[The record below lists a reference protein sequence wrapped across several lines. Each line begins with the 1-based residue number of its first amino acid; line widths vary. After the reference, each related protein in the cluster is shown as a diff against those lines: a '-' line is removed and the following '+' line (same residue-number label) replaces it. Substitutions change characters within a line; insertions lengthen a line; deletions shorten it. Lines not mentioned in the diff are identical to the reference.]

1 MRRTKIIA
9 TVGPSS
15 ADEAVL
21 ARMIRSGMDVA
32 RLNFSHG
39 SRSSHARAIRRIRT
53 AAAHVGRPVGL
64 LLDLQGPKLRVG
76 DFRGGSVYLRQ
87 GTEPLVTNL
96 RSKGTPELIPAVY
109 SGLMRDISVGDPVLL
124 DDGKLELRV
133 IRKERRGLRCK
144 VVVGGRLGDHK
155 GLNFPGVRLSADSLT
170 AKDRGDLAFGLQMG
184 VDFVALSFVRSDAD
198 ILKLRRLLRGAKHP
212 PLVIAKIERREAI
225 ENLEA
230 ILGVADGV
238 MVARGD
244 LGVEYPP
251 ERVPILQKRIIQRA
265 NAREVLV
272 ITATQMLESMVS
284 SPRPTRAEASDVANA
299 IFDGTDALMLSAET
313 AVGKYPERAVRTM
326 GRIASE
332 AEEVTIPMLRRRSG
346 DHKTVLASPTHALA
360 HTAYQAAYELRA
372 KALAVFTHT
381 GYSARL
387 ASKARPADPIIALTP
402 LESTCRRLTLAWGV
416 MAVRVPQWRTADR
429 MVELGIRLLVERK
442 LIRRGEW
449 VVAMAGTTTRAGGT
463 NLLRILQVGR
473 RPDPLPVSNSR
484 GTSRRRGT
492 SKLT

>member
-15 ADEAVL
+15 AEEVVL
-21 ARMIRSGMDVA
+21 ARMMRAGMDVA

-39 SRSSHARAIRRIRT
+39 SRASHARAIRRIR
-53 AAAHVGRPVGL
+53 AAASHVGRSVGL
-64 LLDLQGPKLRVG
+64 LLDLQGPKLRAG
-76 DFRGGSVYLRQ
+76 EFQGGAVFLRQ
-87 GTEPLVTNL
+87 GAELLVTN
-96 RSKGTPELIPAVY
+96 RRVKGTAEVIPAVY
-109 SGLMRDISVGDPVLL
+109 SGLMRDVKVGDRVLL

-133 IRKERRGLRCK
+133 IRKERRGLRCR
-144 VVVGGRLGDHK
+144 VVVGGKLEDHK

-170 AKDRGDLAFGLQMG
+170 AKDRGDLAFGLRMG
-184 VDFVALSFVRSDAD
+184 IDFVALSFVRSAQD
-198 ILKLRRLLRGAKHP
+198 IQKLRRLLRREQHP
-212 PLVIAKIERREAI
+212 PIVIAKIERREAI
-225 ENLEA
+225 ENLET
-230 ILGVADGV
+230 ILGEADGV

-313 AVGKYPERAVRTM
+313 AVGRYPDKAVRTM
-326 GRIASE
+326 SRIASE
-332 AEEVTIPMLRRRSG
+332 AEEVTLPMLRRRTEDYTSA
-346 DHKTVLASPTHALA
+346 LSSPTHALA
-360 HTAYQAAYELRA
+360 HTAYQATHELRA

-381 GYSARL
+381 GFSARL
-387 ASKARPADPIIALTP
+387 ASKARPSAPIIALTP
-402 LESTCRRLTLAWGV
+402 LESTCRRLTIAWGV
-416 MAVRVPQWRTADR
+416 TPVQVPHWRTADR
-429 MVELGIRLLVERK
+429 MVESGIRRLLEKK
-442 LIRRGEW
+442 LIRRGDW
-449 VVAMAGTTTRAGGT
+449 VVAMAGTTLRAGGT

-473 RPDPLPVSNSR
+473 RPDLPPGAKSGRISGAR
-484 GTSRRRGT
+484 G
-492 SKLT
+492 

>member
-15 ADEAVL
+15 AEEVVL
-21 ARMIRSGMDVA
+21 ARMMRAGMDVA

-39 SRSSHARAIRRIRT
+39 SRNTHARAINRIRH
-53 AAAHVGRPVGL
+53 AAARVGRPVGL

-76 DFRGGSVYLRQ
+76 EFDGGAVFLRQ
-87 GTEPLVTNL
+87 GAHVLFTN
-96 RSKGTPELIPAVY
+96 RRVKGTAELIPAVY
-109 SGLMRDISVGDPVLL
+109 SGLMRDVKVGDRVLL
-124 DDGKLELRV
+124 DDGKLEMRV
-133 IRKERRGLRCK
+133 IRRERTGLRCR
-144 VVVGGRLGDHK
+144 VVAGGRLADHK

-170 AKDRGDLAFGLQMG
+170 AKDRGDLAFGLRMG
-184 VDFVALSFVRSDAD
+184 IDFVALSFVRTADD
-198 ILKLRRLLRGAKHP
+198 ILKLRRLLRGQKRA

-225 ENLEA
+225 ENLEQ
-230 ILGVADGV
+230 IMGVADGV

-265 NAREVLV
+265 NVREVLV

-299 IFDGTDALMLSAET
+299 IFDGTDAVMLSAET
-313 AVGKYPERAVRTM
+313 AVGKYPDRAVRTM

-332 AEEVTIPMLRRRSG
+332 AEEVTIPLLRRRLA
-346 DHKTVLASPTHALA
+346 DHKSVLTSPTHALA

-381 GYSARL
+381 GFSARL
-387 ASKARPADPIIALTP
+387 ASKARPSAPIIALTP

-416 MAVRVPQWRTADR
+416 TAVRVPLWRTADR
-429 MVELGIRLLVERK
+429 MVELGIRQLLERR
-442 LIRRGEW
+442 LVRRGDW
-449 VVAMAGTTTRAGGT
+449 VVAVAGTTTRAGGT

-473 RPDPLPVSNSR
+473 RPDTPAALNS
-484 GTSRRRGT
+484 SRISRPRGT

>member
-1 MRRTKIIA
+1 VRRTKIIA

-21 ARMIRSGMDVA
+21 TRMMRAGMDVA

-39 SRSSHARAIRRIRT
+39 SQSAHAKAIRRIRH

-76 DFRGGSVYLRQ
+76 EFQGGAVYLRQ
-87 GTEPLVTNL
+87 GAETLVTN
-96 RSKGTPELIPAVY
+96 RRVKGTPDLIPAVY
-109 SGLMRDISVGDPVLL
+109 SGLMRDVKVGDRVLL
-124 DDGKLELRV
+124 DDGKIELRV
-133 IRKERRGLRCK
+133 IRKERRRLRCK
-144 VVVGGRLGDHK
+144 VLVGGKLADHK

-170 AKDRGDLAFGLQMG
+170 AKDRGDLAFGLRMG
-184 VDFVALSFVRSDAD
+184 IDFVALSFVRSPDD
-198 ILKLRRLLRGAKHP
+198 IMRLRRLLRNAKRP
-212 PLVIAKIERREAI
+212 PIVIAKIERREAI
-225 ENLEA
+225 ENLEG

-272 ITATQMLESMVS
+272 ITATQMLESMIS

-299 IFDGTDALMLSAET
+299 IFDGTDAVMLSAET
-313 AVGKYPERAVRTM
+313 AVGRYPDRTVRTM

-332 AEEVTIPMLRRRSG
+332 AEEVSIPMLRRRTT
-346 DHKTVLASPTHALA
+346 DHTSVLSSPTHALA
-360 HTAYQAAYELRA
+360 HTAYQAAHELRA
-372 KALAVFTHT
+372 KVLAVFTHT

-387 ASKARPADPIIALTP
+387 ASKARPSSPIIALTP
-402 LESTCRRLTLAWGV
+402 LESTCRRLTLSWGV
-416 MAVRVPQWRTADR
+416 TPVQVPHWRTADR
-429 MVELGIRLLVERK
+429 MVELGIRQLLEKK

-473 RPDPLPVSNSR
+473 PDVSPSLHTPR
-484 GTSRRRGT
+484 TSRSPRT

>member
-15 ADEAVL
+15 DEEVVL
-21 ARMIRSGMDVA
+21 ARMIRAGMDVA

-39 SRSSHARAIRRIRT
+39 SRASHARAIRRVR
-53 AAAHVGRPVGL
+53 AAASHVGRLVGL

-76 DFRGGSVYLRQ
+76 EFQGGAVFLRQ
-87 GTEPLVTNL
+87 GATPLFTN
-96 RSKGTPELIPAVY
+96 RRVKGNAELIPAVY
-109 SGLMRDISVGDPVLL
+109 SGLMRDVKVGDRVLL
-124 DDGKLELRV
+124 DDGKIELRV
-133 IRKERRGLRCK
+133 IRKERRGLRCR
-144 VVVGGRLGDHK
+144 VVIGGKLGDHK
-155 GLNFPGVRLSADSLT
+155 GMNLPGVRLSASSLT
-170 AKDRGDLAFGLQMG
+170 AKDRGDLAFGLRMQI
-184 VDFVALSFVRSDAD
+184 DFVALSFVRSAQD
-198 ILKLRRLLRGAKHP
+198 IRKLRRLLHGEKHP

-230 ILGVADGV
+230 ILGEADGV

-265 NAREVLV
+265 NERETLV

-299 IFDGTDALMLSAET
+299 IFDGTDVLMLSAET
-313 AVGKYPERAVRTM
+313 AVGRYPDRAVRTM

-332 AEEVTIPMLRRRSG
+332 AEEVTLPMLRRRTG
-346 DHKTVLASPTHALA
+346 GYKGALASPTHALA

-381 GYSARL
+381 GFSARL
-387 ASKARPADPIIALTP
+387 ASKARPLAPIIALTP
-402 LESTCRRLTLAWGV
+402 LDSTCRRLTIAWGV
-416 MAVRVPQWRTADR
+416 TPVQVPHWRTADR
-429 MVELGIRLLVERK
+429 MVELGIQQLLQKK
-442 LIRRGEW
+442 LVRRGEW
-449 VVAMAGTTTRAGGT
+449 VVAMAGTTTKAGGT
-463 NLLRILQVGR
+463 NLLRILHVR
-473 RPDPLPVSNSR
+473 RRQDGPIPWGGPK
-484 GTSRRRGT
+484 SRRISRARG
-492 SKLT
+492 

>member
-1 MRRTKIIA
+1 MRRTKIVA

-15 ADEAVL
+15 AEEAVL
-21 ARMIRSGMDVA
+21 ARMIRAGMDVA

-39 SRSSHARAIRRIRT
+39 SRSSHARAVRRIRR

-76 DFRGGSVYLRQ
+76 DFEGGAVHLRQ
-87 GTEPLVTNL
+87 GAETLVTN
-96 RSKGTPELIPAVY
+96 RRVKGTERLIPAVY
-109 SGLMRDISVGDPVLL
+109 SGLMRDIRVGDRVLL
-124 DDGKLELRV
+124 DDGNIELRV
-133 IRKERRGLRCK
+133 VRKERRGLRCR
-144 VVVGGRLGDHK
+144 VVVGGKLVDHK

-170 AKDRGDLAFGLQMG
+170 AKDRGDLAFGLRMG
-184 VDFVALSFVRSDAD
+184 IDFVALSFVRSAAD
-198 ILKLRRLLRGAKHP
+198 ILKLRRLLRGAKRAP
-212 PLVIAKIERREAI
+212 MVIAKIERREAI

-299 IFDGTDALMLSAET
+299 IFDGTDAVMLSAET
-313 AVGKYPERAVRTM
+313 AVGRYPDRAVRTM

-332 AEEVTIPMLRRRSG
+332 AEEVTIPMLRRRLA
-346 DHKTVLASPTHALA
+346 DHPSAMASPTHALA
-360 HTAYQAAYELRA
+360 HTAYQAAHELRA
-372 KALAVFTHT
+372 KVLAVFTHT

-387 ASKARPADPIIALTP
+387 ASKARPSAPIIALTP
-402 LESTCRRLTLAWGV
+402 LESTCHRLTLSWGV
-416 MAVRVPQWRTADR
+416 TPVRVPAWRTADR
-429 MVELGIRLLVERK
+429 MVEAGIQQLLRKK

-449 VVAMAGTTTRAGGT
+449 VVAVAGTTTRAGGT

-473 RPDPLPVSNSR
+473 GPDLPPNV
-484 GTSRRRGT
+484 RRDLKGR
-492 SKLT
+492 